1 MDLTI
6 LYIVVGVCVPLA
18 LGLCVLLFFEL
29 SRMMA
34 TAKLYSVAGR
44 DLRFVCALLRQ
55 HLPGGK
61 WRILRHPCILPNS
74 KDAPP
79 RADLLIIGGGGLLVL
94 TVDDREGH
102 FVTPPT
108 GDWTLWKG
116 NGYEK
121 VANRFNEGRKYTA
134 VLNNL
139 VVRAGLSCPV
149 INIIVLS
156 DDEATA
162 DDLYAENVLT
172 CDQLVP
178 YLKRFCKGRMLS
190 TARQKKLREVLASH
204 HVRCRRALEQLDNP
218 IYQPVSALEQEAD
231 YTADSLFGE
240 ESPDPTREGD
250 IETDT
255 PNAAPT
261 DTHAE

>member
-6 LYIVVGVCVPLA
+6 LYIVVGVCVPVA
-18 LGLCVLLFFEL
+18 LGLCALLFVEL

-34 TAKLYSVAGR
+34 TAKLYSVEER

-61 WRILRHPCILPNS
+61 WRILRHPCILNS
-74 KDAPP
+74 SQDAPP

-94 TVDDREGH
+94 TVDDRPGH

-108 GDWTLWKG
+108 GDWTIWQ
-116 NGYEK
+116 ERSRQK
-121 VANRFNEGRKYTA
+121 VANRFNEGRKYTS
-134 VLNNL
+134 VLNSL
-139 VVRAGLSCPV
+139 LVRAGLSCPV
-149 INIIVLS
+149 INIVVLS

-190 TARQKKLREVLASH
+190 TARQKKLREVLAAH

-218 IYQPVSALEQEAD
+218 IYNSVPDSDQEAD
-231 YTADSLFGE
+231 DTADSMCEE
-240 ESPDPTREGD
+240 ESAETTRAED
-250 IETDT
+250 AETDT
-255 PNAAPT
+255 ATT
-261 DTHAE
+261 DAQAE